1 MPQVTRE
8 KRDDP
13 NAAAGIERDTLAQ
26 EPHAIEAWAAAK
38 GTTDA

>member
-1 MPQVTRE
+1 MPQETHE

-13 NAAAGIERDTLAQ
+13 NAAAGIERGALAR